1 MEPVPSKLPEKP
13 KILAFYEEGWDGIY
27 AGSWARLK
35 EVKEKVDL
43 ISPVWL
49 GFKADGKVNWDKT
62 DFEADEE
69 IDTFDKFW
77 YKGELA
83 CQWRIRH
90 AVTGP

>member
-69 IDTFDKFW
+69 IDTFDKF
-77 YKGELA
+77 
-83 CQWRIRH
+83 
-90 AVTGP
+90 